1 MTIPAIAGA
10 AIPALI
16 GLLANRGGR
25 ETLFG
30 RSSRDET
37 RPKYLPQQQ
46 TLLNQ
51 INPIAQN
58 ALGYYRDLFG
68 NDVNSFNQY
77 AAPFRRQYEEYALPR
92 LISQFGQFGG
102 SGIER
107 SSGFQRAIADSFARN
122 EADIFANRQ
131 MQQGNALSGLLG
143 VALGDQQYQF
153 TRPRE
158 VGALEEFIKLLA
170 KNTNLGINIG
180 NKNTSSTGI
189 GTIANTGTI
198 K

>member
-16 GLLANRGGR
+16 GLLSSSGGR
-25 ETLFG
+25 EALFG
-30 RSSRDET
+30 TGSRDER

-46 TLLNQ
+46 QLLDQ
-51 INPIAQN
+51 VTPIAQN

-77 AAPFRRQYEEYALPR
+77 AAPFRRQYEQYALPR

-102 SGIER
+102 SGLER
-107 SSGFQRAIADSFARN
+107 SSGFQRAIADSFARS

-131 MQQGNALSGLLG
+131 QLQGNALSRLLG
-143 VALGDQQYQF
+143 LALGDQQYQF
-153 TRPRE
+153 TRPRQ
-158 VGALEEFIKLLA
+158 VGAIEEFIKLLA

-180 NKNTSSTGI
+180 NKSTK
-189 GTIANTGTI
+189 NTGTTTPTGTI
-198 K
+198 G

>member
-16 GLLANRGGR
+16 GLLSNRGGR
-25 ETLFG
+25 EALLG
-30 RSSRDET
+30 RSSRDER

-46 TLLNQ
+46 TLLDQ
-51 INPIAQN
+51 VTPIAQN

-77 AAPFRRQYEEYALPR
+77 AAPFRRQYEQYALPR

-102 SGIER
+102 SGLQR
-107 SSGFQRAIADSFARN
+107 SSGFQRAIADSFAN
-122 EADIFANRQ
+122 SEADLFANRQ
-131 MQQGNALSGLLG
+131 QMQGNALGGLLG
-143 VALGDQQYQF
+143 LALGDQQYQF
-153 TRPRE
+153 TRPRQ
-158 VGALEEFIKLLA
+158 VGAIEEFLKLLA

-180 NKNTSSTGI
+180 NKRNNNLTTP
-189 GTIANTGTI
+189 TGTI
-198 K
+198 P